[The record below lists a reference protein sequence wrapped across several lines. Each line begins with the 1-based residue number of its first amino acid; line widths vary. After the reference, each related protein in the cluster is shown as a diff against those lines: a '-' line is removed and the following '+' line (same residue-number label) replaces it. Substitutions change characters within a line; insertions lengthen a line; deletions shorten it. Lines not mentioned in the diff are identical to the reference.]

1 MMQDTDELLGVT
13 LDENER
19 LRADNERLR
28 GLLRV
33 INAAPRHLEHGSY
46 LVRLYH
52 EDFERIAAV
61 LGTAD
66 QPGDAP

>member
-1 MMQDTDELLGVT
+1 MSINADWVRNQI
-13 LDENER
+13 LD
-19 LRADNERLR
+19 LQADNERLR

-52 EDFERIAAV
+52 DDFERIAAA
-61 LGTAD
+61 LTTD
-66 QPGDAP
+66 QPSGSKL

>member
-1 MMQDTDELLGVT
+1 MSINADWVRNQI
-13 LDENER
+13 LD
-19 LRADNERLR
+19 LQADNERLR

-52 EDFERIAAV
+52 DDFERIAAAITTV
-61 LGTAD
+61 
-66 QPGDAP
+66 QPPEAT